1 MDTDELSNEAYEG
14 IILEAEKFNHD
25 LTLRF
30 GVLAKDCEDEED
42 YFKQAVELIDELRK
56 VDEDELEWIFFGQV
70 PDKKSLY
77 STLDKIT
84 NNIEQVKRIP
94 KEQKHYEF

>member
-1 MDTDELSNEAYEG
+1 MDTDDLSNEAYEG

-70 PDKKSLY
+70 PDKKYLY